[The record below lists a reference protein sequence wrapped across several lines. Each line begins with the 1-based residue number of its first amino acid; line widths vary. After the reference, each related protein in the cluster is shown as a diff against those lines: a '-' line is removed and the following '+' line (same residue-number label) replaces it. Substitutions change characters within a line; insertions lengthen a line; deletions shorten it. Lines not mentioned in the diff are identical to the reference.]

1 MKVSYTVEFIVECS
15 PCYQTSLVIT
25 GIVCSICFFVL
36 GCVSGVLCLYTM
48 ARCRRMHTQQD
59 VVQPPIPVYDDITM
73 TSVSRLPETTEGDI
87 NFKQNVCYEPMI
99 KFH

>member
-1 MKVSYTVEFIVECS
+1 
-15 PCYQTSLVIT
+15 
-25 GIVCSICFFVL
+25 
-36 GCVSGVLCLYTM
+36 
-48 ARCRRMHTQQD
+48 MHTEQD